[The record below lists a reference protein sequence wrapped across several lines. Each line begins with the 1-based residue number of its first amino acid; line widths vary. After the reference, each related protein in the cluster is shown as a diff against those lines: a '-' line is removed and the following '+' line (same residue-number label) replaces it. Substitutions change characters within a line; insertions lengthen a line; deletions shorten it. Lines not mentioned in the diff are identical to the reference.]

1 MKIPFLTIL
10 LLLLFSGCQSSKSV
24 INKNVNFAGDE
35 WKIDYRTSFAVN
47 SDSSYQFQLE
57 QAHKV
62 FADGQTFIG
71 KRSDFDAHPG
81 LEKYFDKVISD
92 FPLEIDSVLVYVPYL
107 QLIFA
112 TYNEPVKEYVPTVI
126 SDLTGEYKKD
136 WYNDMTGQMKDDGSE
151 IYSNVVASPKGKRFL
166 AFSRFKYGDQPIV
179 MIKIVQGYD
188 RKLEKLCSP
197 THIYSIFDVEHDPN
211 DPTLAEIT
219 GWALKNK
226 TKLAKENAKIGIELL
241 KAKKQ

>member
-1 MKIPFLTIL
+1 MKIPYIAIL
-10 LLLLFSGCQSSKSV
+10 LLLLLSGCHASKHT
-24 INKNVNFAGDE
+24 INKNVRFASDE
-35 WKIDYRTSFAVN
+35 WHLDYRTSFAVN
-47 SDSSYQFQLE
+47 SDSTYQFQLE

-71 KRSDFDAHPG
+71 KRSDFNSHPG
-81 LEKYFDKVISD
+81 LEKYFDKVVSD

-112 TYNEPVKEYVPTVI
+112 TYKEPVKEYVPSVI
-126 SDLTGEYKKD
+126 SDLTGKYNRD
-136 WYNDMTGQMKDDGSE
+136 WYNDMTGQIKDDGTE

-166 AFSRFKYGDQPIV
+166 AFSRFKYGNQPIV

-197 THIYSIFDVEHDPN
+197 THVYSIFDVEYDPN

-226 TKLAKENAKIGIELL
+226 TKLAKENAKIGTELL